1 MQRLVSLVALAAI
14 LTLSGWAQSSPAIAQ
29 LSGFDAPPAGRCAD
43 AANVG
48 STYDRLGNPSNGFVG
63 RYFCQQTG
71 ASSLGTGSYGW
82 VAVVQQPTTP
92 TTGTLSVA
100 NGKAAVVSNSLTLA
114 GTDSTTMT
122 FPTTSATVARTDAA
136 NTFTGHQTIE
146 GVTST
151 GATGTGNFVFATTP
165 TLSTPILTTP
175 TVTNPVINGPA
186 PVACGAT
193 CSVATTQA
201 GIVFLLNQAGGSA
214 ATLPASSG
222 SGNIYKFRITVA
234 TTSAQDKI
242 LLTTTSDVIIGTATG
257 ENAGTAKVFVGNAG
271 TFHSIQMPFAGS
283 QPSGGFIG
291 DSITCTDIAAGTY
304 ACDVTYQAGTTPTTP
319 YSTSTT

>member
-122 FPTTSATVARTDAA
+122 FPTTSDTV
-136 NTFTGHQTIE
+136 
-146 GVTST
+146 VTL
-151 GATGTGNFVFATTP
+151 GATQ
-165 TLSTPILTTP
+165 TLTAKTL
-175 TVTNPVINGPA
+175 TNPVLNGPA

-214 ATLPASSG
+214 ATLPASTG